1 MAAFCTNCGVP
12 LSPGAQFCSGCGTQ
26 VSHSAASPSAA
37 AAAAPA
43 TAPVAASAP
52 ATASPAGTTGS
63 SVIVKLLWAFL
74 IGVLLIVLVS
84 MGSCLYIAYRAKKKV
99 NEIQQAYNAGDLG
112 KLAGAVG
119 VGSGAS
125 TASKPSP
132 PLAFPAWTPAAGA
145 GAPASIALRPGM
157 AFVTACNQF
166 GGDYESIAKILSADA
181 NGVRVRVSADN
192 VPNPLAS
199 LGQPKGAPQ
208 AAGTVQGSRTIRSED
223 MRNAHELMEWFG
235 PSLPDSYPSTTA
247 ISFSS
252 EVFTELKSRGESDF
266 RFRSGGLKGMVGA
279 LLGGFGQMTGDS
291 GGNSGAGQDSV
302 QMGHEHCTL
311 QRVGGV
317 NAFPV
322 LLNNQRVNLPAIH
335 AQCKTNG
342 NANDFYV
349 LDDAANPAMLAFKLA
364 GGDTLQLIKIE
375 YPPSQQMAAGA
386 GRGGQPGG
394 LGAKG
399 GGSGG
404 GGGGGGGGAGG
415 GAGAGA
421 GGGGGGGGGGG
432 ADAQQIEQKLQR
444 NEPVEIYGIYFDFAS
459 DKIKPESEPVLQEIA
474 QVLQRNPAWKLRV
487 EGHTDNIGGDA
498 YNMDL
503 SQRRA
508 AAVKQALVGRYRI
521 APERLDPA
529 GFGATRPKE
538 SNDTLQGRARNRRV
552 ELARE

>member
-1 MAAFCTNCGVP
+1 MP
-12 LSPGAQFCSGCGTQ
+12 
-26 VSHSAASPSAA
+26 
-37 AAAAPA
+37 AAPTPVA
-43 TAPVAASAP
+43 VSAPVTSTPAS
-52 ATASPAGTTGS
+52 GS
-63 SVIVKLLWAFL
+63 SIIVKLLWAFL

-132 PLAFPAWTPAAGA
+132 PLSFPAWTPSAGA
-145 GAPASIALRPGM
+145 GAFASIPLRAGM
-157 AFVTACNQF
+157 TFVTACNQF
-166 GGDYESIAKILSADA
+166 GGDYESIAKIMSLDA

-199 LGQPKGAPQ
+199 LGQAKGAPQ

-235 PSLPDSYPSTTA
+235 PSLPESYPGTTA

-266 RFRSGGLKGMVGA
+266 RFRAGGLKGMLGA
-279 LLGGFGQMTGDS
+279 VLGGFGQMTGDS
-291 GGNSGAGQDSV
+291 AVNSRAGQDPV
-302 QMGHEHCTL
+302 QLGHEHCTL

-317 NAFPV
+317 SAFPV

-335 AQCKTNG
+335 AQCKTDD

-349 LDDAANPAMLAFKLA
+349 LDEAANPAMLAFRLA

-375 YPPSQQMAAGA
+375 YPLTQKMAAG
-386 GRGGQPGG
+386 GGGGGPPAG
-394 LGAKG
+394 LGGKG

-404 GGGGGGGGAGG
+404 GGGGGAGG
-415 GAGAGA
+415 
-421 GGGGGGGGGGG
+421 
-432 ADAQQIEQKLQR
+432 AQQIEQQLQR

-474 QVLQRNPAWKLRV
+474 QVMQRNPAWKLRV

-508 AAVKQALVGRYRI
+508 AAVKQALVSRYRI
-521 APERLDPA
+521 TADRLDPA

-538 SNDTLQGRARNRRV
+538 SNDTLEGRARNRRV

>member
-1 MAAFCTNCGVP
+1 M
-12 LSPGAQFCSGCGTQ
+12 
-26 VSHSAASPSAA
+26 
-37 AAAAPA
+37 
-43 TAPVAASAP
+43 
-52 ATASPAGTTGS
+52 
-63 SVIVKLLWAFL
+63 
-74 IGVLLIVLVS
+74 LLIVLVS

-132 PLAFPAWTPAAGA
+132 PLSFPDWTPAAGA

-157 AFVTACNQF
+157 ALVTACNQF
-166 GGDYESIAKILSADA
+166 GGDYESIAKILGVDA

-192 VPNPLAS
+192 VPNPLGS
-199 LGQPKGAPQ
+199 LGQPKGTPQ

-235 PSLPDSYPSTTA
+235 PSLPESYPGTTS

-291 GGNSGAGQDSV
+291 AGNSGAGQDPV
-302 QMGHEHCTL
+302 QLGHEHCTL

-317 NAFPV
+317 SAFPV
-322 LLNNQRVNLPAIH
+322 LLNNQRVTLPAIH
-335 AQCKTNG
+335 AQCKTDG

-375 YPPSQQMAAGA
+375 YPPTQQMAAA
-386 GRGGQPGG
+386 VSGGQPGG

-399 GGSGG
+399 GGGGPGG
-404 GGGGGGGGAGG
+404 GGGGGGGG
-415 GAGAGA
+415 GAGA
-421 GGGGGGGGGGG
+421 GGGGGGGGGAG
-432 ADAQQIEQKLQR
+432 AQQIEQKLQR

-474 QVLQRNPAWKLRV
+474 QVMQRNPTWKLRV

-508 AAVKQALVGRYRI
+508 AAVKQALVTRYRI
-521 APERLDPA
+521 VAERLDPA

>member
-12 LSPGAQFCSGCGTQ
+12 LSPGAQFCSGCGTR
-26 VSHSAASPSAA
+26 VSGPAAAPSPA

-43 TAPVAASAP
+43 AAPAPVAASTP
-52 ATASPAGTTGS
+52 ATPSPAAATGS

-74 IGVLLIVLVS
+74 IGVMLIVLVS

-132 PLAFPAWTPAAGA
+132 PLSFPEWTPAAGA

-166 GGDYESIAKILSADA
+166 GGDYESIAKILSVDA
-181 NGVRVRVSADN
+181 NAVRVRVSADN
-192 VPNPLAS
+192 VPNPLGS

-208 AAGTVQGSRTIRSED
+208 AAGTVQGSRTVRTED

-235 PSLPDSYPSTTA
+235 PSLPESYPGTTS
-247 ISFSS
+247 ISLSS

-291 GGNSGAGQDSV
+291 AGNSSTGQDPV
-302 QMGHEHCTL
+302 QLGHEHCTL

-317 NAFPV
+317 SAFPV

-335 AQCKTNG
+335 AQCKTDG
-342 NANDFYV
+342 NPNDFYV

-375 YPPSQQMAAGA
+375 YPPTQQVAAGA

-399 GGSGG
+399 GGT
-404 GGGGGGGGAGG
+404 
-415 GAGAGA
+415 AGA
-421 GGGGGGGGGGG
+421 GGGGGGGG
-432 ADAQQIEQKLQR
+432 AQQIEQQLQR
-444 NEPVEIYGIYFDFAS
+444 NEPVEIYGIYFDFGS

-474 QVLQRNPAWKLRV
+474 QVMQRNPAWKLRV

-508 AAVKQALVGRYRI
+508 AAVKQALVTRYGI

>member
-12 LSPGAQFCSGCGTQ
+12 LTPGAQFCSGCGARA
-26 VSHSAASPSAA
+26 SSSAAAPSPV

-43 TAPVAASAP
+43 AAPVPAAPAPIAASAP
-52 ATASPAGTTGS
+52 ATSSPAGSTGS

-74 IGVLLIVLVS
+74 IFVLLIVLVS

-99 NEIQQAYNAGDLG
+99 NEIQQAYNSGDIG

-132 PLAFPAWTPAAGA
+132 PLSFPAWTPDAGA
-145 GAPASIALRPGM
+145 GAPASIPLRTGIT
-157 AFVTACNQF
+157 FVTACNQF
-166 GGDYESIAKILSADA
+166 GGDYESIAKILSMDG
-181 NGVRVRVSADN
+181 NSVRVRVRADN
-192 VPNPLAS
+192 VPNPLAG
-199 LGQPKGAPQ
+199 LGQPKGAPA
-208 AAGTVQGSRTIRSED
+208 AAGTVEGSRTVRTED
-223 MRNAHELMEWFG
+223 MRSAHELMEWFG
-235 PSLPDSYPSTTA
+235 PSLPESYPGTTA

-252 EVFTELKSRGESDF
+252 EVFTELKTRGQTDF
-266 RFRSGGLKGMVGA
+266 RFRAGGLKGMLGA
-279 LLGGFGQMTGDS
+279 VLGGFGQMS
-291 GGNSGAGQDSV
+291 GAAGGSSGAGADPV
-302 QMGHEHCTL
+302 QLGHEHCTL
-311 QRVGGV
+311 QRVDGV
-317 NAFPV
+317 SAFPV
-322 LLNNQRVNLPAIH
+322 LLNSQRVNLPALH
-335 AQCKTNG
+335 AQCTIDG

-375 YPPSQQMAAGA
+375 YPPTQQMAAGA
-386 GRGGQPGG
+386 GGGGQPGG

-399 GGSGG
+399 GGAAGS
-404 GGGGGGGGAGG
+404 GGGGGAG
-415 GAGAGA
+415 
-421 GGGGGGGGGGG
+421 
-432 ADAQQIEQKLQR
+432 AQQIEQQLQR
-444 NEPVEIYGIYFDFAS
+444 NEPVEIYGIYFDFGS

-474 QVLQRNPAWKLRV
+474 QVMQRNPSWKLRV

-508 AAVKQALVGRYRI
+508 AAVKQALTARFRI
-521 APERLDPA
+521 APERLNPA

-538 SNDTLQGRARNRRV
+538 SNDTLAGRARNRRV
-552 ELARE
+552 ELVRE